1 MDVNDAG
8 FKYFKNCPCKFF
20 MRKEMQPFVR
30 AKDKMR
36 DVKRLYCHPSV
47 YGAIQ
52 NTKLCF
58 SWSLVQ
64 NKKNE

>member
-36 DVKRLYCHPSV
+36 DVKRLSICIRCNTVH
-47 YGAIQ
+47 GG
-52 NTKLCF
+52 TKLCF
-58 SWSLVQ
+58 SWSPVQ